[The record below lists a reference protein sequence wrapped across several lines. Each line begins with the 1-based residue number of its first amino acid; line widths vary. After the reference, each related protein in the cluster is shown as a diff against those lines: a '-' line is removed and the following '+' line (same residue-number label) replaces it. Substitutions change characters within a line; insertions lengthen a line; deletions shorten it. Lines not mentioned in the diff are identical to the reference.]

1 MNKGVTSELYREWC
15 LVLVWLEPAPETGT
29 ELPADRKT
37 GSKLLLLVTP
47 RYSKSSSAACN
58 GTSFSKSIALLER
71 PYAAAF
77 DPNSFLKPE
86 GSVGVFS
93 NRSRDGS
100 SAPKSGSGLVTVL
113 LFRRKSKKTT
123 TSAPMTIVPPMEP
136 TKPPIS
142 FALLLEEP
150 VEGLLTELAAVG
162 TVTNVVI
169 VVSGSTLMV
178 EMYELND
185 SEDRGVRWLVVRGR
199 WEDRLV
205 WASDENVDSAAE
217 DSVDGA
223 IDELDDGD
231 AVEAVDVSED
241 TVELLNEE
249 LEGKAELLDAIE
261 LLEESLDD
269 RDELLDEELNEELCA
284 DDENDDEEDDDEEDD
299 DDEDDADDDG
309 DELEDSLELLLG

>member
-1 MNKGVTSELYREWC
+1 
-15 LVLVWLEPAPETGT
+15 
-29 ELPADRKT
+29 
-37 GSKLLLLVTP
+37 
-47 RYSKSSSAACN
+47 
-58 GTSFSKSIALLER
+58 
-71 PYAAAF
+71 
-77 DPNSFLKPE
+77 
-86 GSVGVFS
+86 
-93 NRSRDGS
+93 
-100 SAPKSGSGLVTVL
+100 
-113 LFRRKSKKTT
+113 
-123 TSAPMTIVPPMEP
+123 MTIVPPMEP